1 MATTGPHCGSI
12 DGAHVLRLSTD
23 LPDVYA
29 AIIQQLRDVADDEV
43 SGYVSGRLR
52 AIATDLEEALRTPDD
67 D

>member
-1 MATTGPHCGSI
+1 
-12 DGAHVLRLSTD
+12 LSTD